1 MASLLNSIK
10 DSSLGLLATNS
21 TWEDVKDYT
30 NVVFTLRSGVD
41 GSATLQWA
49 DTSGRRFPT
58 NNDIIA
64 TEYLNYNTSGVAITR
79 QYDNRARWF
88 RVLYDNSGTNGINY
102 SDLSF
107 TTCSLN
113 LQTLYKKAPT
123 ELKIV
128 DQCANVV
135 SVNVGPSGNSLY
147 TVLTDSSGV
156 LIRTTNAAQT
166 TGNALFVHLADS
178 SGISLATTK
187 IAGAAAQSLFV
198 ALRDASNV
206 GIDSTGT
213 FNNALYVRPGDSS
226 GNAQASSFNV
236 AGAANSGVAL
246 YAALADA
253 CGLQIDT
260 TYTRNFMA
268 STAED
273 KANALYV
280 TLSSYDGK
288 SISASNP
295 LNVINTIPT
304 AGANAFDLSYGA
316 QEFFIC
322 PKTDLSSTQIDGT
335 PGKINLYNMFVYN
348 DTATTIW
355 LKVYDVSVGLLKEI
369 GLITSSFGTELNL
382 DACLNQNK
390 IKPVYN
396 ITVPSG
402 RYRDLVLPGGAT
414 FNNGLFV
421 RSTTDYRSAS
431 IRGPGENNVFINGS
445 YIKNKLD

>member
-30 NVVFTLRSGVD
+30 NVVITLRSGVD

-88 RVLYDNSGTNGINY
+88 RVLYDNSGTAGTDY
-102 SDLSF
+102 SSTSF
-107 TTCSLN
+107 ATCSLN

-178 SGISLATTK
+178 SGISLATTT

-213 FNNALYVRPGDSS
+213 FNNALYVRPGDSL

-236 AGAANSGVAL
+236 SGAAGVAL
-246 YAALADA
+246 FAALADA
-253 CGLQIDT
+253 CGIQIDT
-260 TYTRNFMA
+260 TYTRNFMP
-268 STAED
+268 STDAD

-280 TLSSYDGK
+280 TLSSSDGR

-335 PGKINLYNMFVYN
+335 AGKINLYNMFVYN
-348 DTATTIW
+348 DYATTVW
-355 LKVYDVSVGLLKEI
+355 LKVYDVSVGLLSKL
-369 GLITSSFGTELNL
+369 GLITSSLGTELKL
-382 DACLNQNK
+382 DACLNENQ

-396 ITVPSG
+396 ITVPAG

-414 FNNGLFV
+414 FYNGLFV
-421 RSTTDYRSAS
+421 RSTIDYRSAS
-431 IRGPGENNVFINGS
+431 IRGPAENHVFINGS
-445 YIKNKLD
+445 YIKSKLD